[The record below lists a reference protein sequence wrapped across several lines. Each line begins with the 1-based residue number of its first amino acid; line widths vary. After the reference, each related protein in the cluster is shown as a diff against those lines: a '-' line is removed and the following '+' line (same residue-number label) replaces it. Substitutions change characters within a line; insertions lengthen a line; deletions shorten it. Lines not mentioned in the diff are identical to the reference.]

1 MELDNNNITSKEL
14 CVFLSHYAV
23 WLLGCGATCIRLEK
37 NVRRMA
43 HAFGKE
49 VELTIMPRHVHMTV
63 YGRNKEEMFTS
74 IDTVL
79 HTAIS
84 FDINTRLS
92 ELSWEVADRKI
103 GFAEAKA
110 RFEDIIGSNS
120 GNKWVVLLL
129 VTLANASFCRLFGG
143 DWISMGMVG
152 VATLVGFYLKQLL
165 LGHGLDVRVTVFV
178 CAFLSSILGATCALF
193 GWGTTPNIAIGTSV
207 LYLVPGIPFLNS
219 FSDMLYCHYI
229 CAFSR
234 FVDALILT
242 GCLSVGLCCGMLLM
256 NIGMF

>member
-1 MELDNNNITSKEL
+1 MDSTSYSVTSKEL
-14 CVFLSHYAV
+14 CLFLSRYAV
-23 WLLGCGATCIRLEK
+23 FLLGCGATCIRLEK

-43 HAFGKE
+43 HAFGKD

-63 YGRNKEEMFTS
+63 YGKDKNEMFTS

-103 GFAEAKA
+103 GFFEAKE
-110 RFEDIIGSNS
+110 RFESIISSRS
-120 GNKWVVLLL
+120 GNRWVVLLL
-129 VTLANASFCRLFGG
+129 VSLANASFCRLFGG
-143 DWISMGMVG
+143 DWVAMLMVG
-152 VATLVGFYLKQLL
+152 IATLAGFYLKQQLL
-165 LGHGLDVRVTVFV
+165 RRGFDARVTVFF
-178 CAFLSSILGATCALF
+178 CAFLSSVLGATCALH
-193 GWGTTPNIAIGTSV
+193 GWGTTPDIAIGTSV

-219 FSDMLYCHYI
+219 FSDMIYSHYI

>member
-1 MELDNNNITSKEL
+1 MDSVGYNVTSKEL
-14 CVFLSHYAV
+14 CLFLSRYAV
-23 WLLGCGATCIRLEK
+23 WLLGSGATCIRLEK

-63 YGRNKEEMFTS
+63 YGHNKEEVFTS

-84 FDINTRLS
+84 FDVNTRLS
-92 ELSWEVADRKI
+92 ELSWEVADKKV
-103 GFAEAKA
+103 GFWEAKE
-110 RFEDIIGSNS
+110 RFEAIIGSRS
-120 GNKWVVLLL
+120 GSKWVVLLL

-143 DWISMGMVG
+143 DWVAMFMVG
-152 VATLVGFYLKQLL
+152 IATLAGFYLKQLL
-165 LGHGLDVRVTVFV
+165 LGRKVDVRVTVFL
-178 CAFLSSILGATCALF
+178 CAFLSSVLGATCALF
-193 GWGTTPNIAIGTSV
+193 GWGTTPDVAIGTSV

-234 FVDALILT
+234 FVDALLLT

-256 NIGMF
+256 NVGMF